1 MRCVRHKVLTMHLL
15 LIHQNFPGQFRDL
28 APAWLEKGHQVS
40 AISAADPPLS
50 DAWRGLTHYQYQ
62 LPEQSSLT
70 MLQRGK
76 AVGGLCRE
84 LKKQGLTPDVV
95 IAHSGWGEALHLRRI
110 WGETPL
116 IVMPELWGCSS
127 ALGIGFDSALDGKN
141 LAGNPFELPNLVSEL
156 SLAQAD
162 AALVASRSQLQSFPH
177 QLQGQLT
184 LLPEGLDLSQVH
196 PNSQATVV
204 LPQTKPKAGEPIVT
218 FVSRQLEPL
227 RGLRQ
232 VLRAWPDVSKAHP
245 QAQLLLIG
253 DEFTNGYGV
262 EAPMSE
268 SHLQDGME
276 LWDQQVDRN
285 RVHHLGYLDHS
296 TMLQVLQCSACHLAL
311 SYPYTLSWSVL
322 EAMACAAP
330 LITNIGSPIEQE
342 LIQNKSGLIVPF
354 NDHEAL
360 TKAILEL
367 LNNPLK
373 RRSLGQAGRKV
384 IEKRFNLQMSL
395 QQYEQL
401 FQNLQHNNV
410 PATCA

>member
-1 MRCVRHKVLTMHLL
+1 M
-15 LIHQNFPGQFRDL
+15 
-28 APAWLEKGHQVS
+28 S
-40 AISAADPPLS
+40 AISAADPPLG

-70 MLQRGK
+70 MLKRGK
-76 AVGGLCRE
+76 AVGVLCRE

-95 IAHSGWGEALHLRRI
+95 IAHSGWGEALQLRRI
-110 WGETPL
+110 WGNTPL
-116 IVMPELWGCSS
+116 IVMPELWGHAS
-127 ALGIGFDSALDGKN
+127 ALGIGFDSALDGKT
-141 LAGNPFELPNLVSEL
+141 LDGNPFELPNLVSEL

-162 AALVASRSQLQSFPH
+162 EALAASRSQLQSFPYP
-177 QLQGQLT
+177 LQNQLT
-184 LLPEGLDLSQVH
+184 LMPEGLDLTKIH
-196 PNSQATVV
+196 PNNQATVD
-204 LPQTKPKAGEPIVT
+204 LRQIHLKAGDPIVT

-232 VLRAWPDVSKAHP
+232 VLRAWPSVSAAYPK
-245 QAQLLLIG
+245 AQLLLIG
-253 DEFTNGYGV
+253 DEHNNGYGV
-262 EAPMSE
+262 ETPISE
-268 SHLQDGME
+268 SHLQDGMA

-285 RVHHLGYLDHS
+285 RIHLLGYLEHS

-354 NDHEAL
+354 NDDEAL

-373 RRSLGQAGRKV
+373 RRSLGLAGRKV
-384 IEKRFNLQMSL
+384 VEKRFNLQKSL

-401 FQNLQHNNV
+401 FQQLQRNNV
-410 PATCA
+410 PAACA